1 MRDLEDNLAR
11 EFKRRP
17 GEVDFYIK
25 LVDGSETRL
34 SEVSRVDDL
43 MYYWRQGDISYL
55 LVVERR

>member
-11 EFKRRP
+11 EFKRRA

-25 LVDGSETRL
+25 LVDGGEIRL
-34 SEVSRVDDL
+34 SEVARVDDL